1 MLHTGA
7 AAPFSAT
14 TRWASKPKL
23 LLCQG
28 FCHGSETSNYHI
40 TETQAHR
47 SLIKSDNHPLGLL
60 FRHEDLCLA
69 FIPLSSRSIK
79 RGEKYY
85 FGIMNSEVIF

>member
-7 AAPFSAT
+7 AAPFPAT

-23 LLCQG
+23 LL
-28 FCHGSETSNYHI
+28 CHGSETSNYHI

-47 SLIKSDNHPLGLL
+47 SLIKSDNHPLGLS
-60 FRHEDLCLA
+60 RHEDLCLA

-79 RGEKYY
+79 RGKKYY